1 MSMGGIGEFFQLRPL
16 VQMAQQHIPGAW
28 NKQGNFGFAR
38 ELETDYIAQLL
49 AGDQARISTRRQMV

>member
-1 MSMGGIGEFFQLRPL
+1 
-16 VQMAQQHIPGAW
+16 MAQQHIPGAW